1 VKKVRIG
8 VVGTGNISDV
18 YLKNCI
24 ETFGILEVAAC
35 ASLHPDRAQ
44 AKARTCN
51 IQACTVD
58 EILEDPSLEIILNLT
73 IPSVHAEISLLALDH
88 GKSVYSE
95 KPLAVTMEDGLKI
108 IRKAKERGLLVG
120 CAPDTFLGGGLQ
132 TCRKLIDDGWIG
144 TPFAAN
150 ALMLQGGPETFHPN
164 PDFFYQAGGGPLMDM
179 GPYYITALVSLLGPV
194 RRVTGMAKTTYPERT
209 ISGPVRYGEK
219 IQVQTPT
226 HVTGIMEFCNG
237 VVANLITSFDLH
249 YPYWESKLP
258 LIQIFG
264 SEGTLTLSDPN
275 QFGGP
280 VLIRR
285 FGRDFTEV
293 PLTHRFTANSRG
305 IGLAD
310 MAAAL
315 RSGRPHRASD
325 EMAFHVLDTM
335 CGILDSSRKASFYDT
350 ISTCQRPAPLARVV
364 RKDAQDI

>member
-1 VKKVRIG
+1 MEKVRIG
-8 VVGTGNISDV
+8 VVGAGNISDV

-24 ETFGILEVAAC
+24 ETFEILEVAAC
-35 ASLHPDRAQ
+35 ASLHLDRAQ

-58 EILEDPSLEIILNLT
+58 ELLEDPSIEIILNLT
-73 IPSVHAEISLLALDH
+73 VPDAHAEISLLALDR

-95 KPLAVTMEDGLKI
+95 KPLAITREDGLQI

-194 RRVTGMAKTTYPERT
+194 KRVTGIAKITYPERT
-209 ISGPVRYGEK
+209 IRGPARYGEK
-219 IQVQTPT
+219 IKVKTPT

-285 FGRDFTEV
+285 FGGDFTEM
-293 PLTHRFTANSRG
+293 PLTHRFTTNSRG

-315 RSGRPHRASD
+315 RSGRLLRASA
-325 EMAFHVLDTM
+325 EMAFHVLDIM
-335 CGILDSSRKASFYDT
+335 CGILDSSRSARFYDT
-350 ISTCQRPAPLARVV
+350 ISTCSRPAPLARGL
-364 RKDAQDI
+364 RKDALDI